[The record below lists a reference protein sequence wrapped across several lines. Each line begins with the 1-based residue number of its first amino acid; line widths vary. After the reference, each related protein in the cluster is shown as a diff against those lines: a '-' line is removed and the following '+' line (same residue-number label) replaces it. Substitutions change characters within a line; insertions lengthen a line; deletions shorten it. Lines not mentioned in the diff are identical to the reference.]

1 MPPQPIES
9 RVKSL
14 ARRVTQLEQLPARID
29 ALTSQVSLLRT
40 EVRVEFSA
48 VRGEMV
54 AQSATIIATLRTEMA
69 EQGEGLRKQF
79 RTEIGSLA
87 THMRVLH
94 EDVVSRIAQ
103 LQEGWPAR
111 PRRKLKAR

>member
-9 RVKSL
+9 RVTSL
-14 ARRVTQLEQLPARID
+14 EGRVNQLEQLPARID
-29 ALTSQVSLLRT
+29 ALTSQVSQLRT

-48 VRGEMV
+48 VRKEMV
-54 AQSATIIATLRTEMA
+54 D
-69 EQGEGLRKQF
+69 QGEGLRKEF

-87 THMRVLH
+87 TQMRVLH

-111 PRRKLKAR
+111 PRRKLKRR